1 MAVGT
6 QMTPDQRFNACAT
19 FTLHQEDQTD
29 SGVFEND
36 PRDSGG
42 ATRWGVTQ
50 AALSDWFGRP
60 ATVDEVRTLPRDTA
74 LLIAR
79 HKYWTPARCN
89 DLPAGVDLMVFDMA
103 YNAGVG
109 RSAKLLQTAL
119 GVTADGQIG
128 PATLGA
134 VVARTP
140 SALVHDLSAA
150 QTAYYRSLKNPTY
163 ERGWLNRVAA
173 RTAAAMKMVA

>member
-1 MAVGT
+1 
-6 QMTPDQRFNACAT
+6 MTPDQRFQTCAA

-36 PRDSGG
+36 LRDAGG

-79 HKYWTPARCN
+79 HKYWTPSRCD

-109 RSAKLLQTAL
+109 RSAKLLQQAI

-128 PATLGA
+128 PMTMGA

-140 SALVHDLSAA
+140 SALVQDLAAA
-150 QTAYYRSLKNPTY
+150 QEAYYRSLNNPTY
-163 ERGWLNRVAA
+163 QKGWLNRVAA
-173 RTAAAMKMVA
+173 RTQAALQLAG